1 MTDDRTTTDQD
12 RKSKDEQLIDE
23 RRMDDMAV
31 APADPKG
38 PAHSKPRADD
48 DGMAQTP
55 KEELED
61 ADRDEENLEEGI
73 EDSMDASDPPS
84 SIQP

>member
-1 MTDDRTTTDQD
+1 MTDKTQ
-12 RKSKDEQLIDE
+12 SKDTQLIE
-23 RRMDDMAV
+23 EKRMADMAV
-31 APADPKG
+31 APGEPATRREKG
-38 PAHSKPRADD
+38 EAPTRADD

-55 KEELED
+55 KDELKD

-84 SIQP
+84 STQP